1 MTWPTCVTWLDL
13 TRRRWR
19 AATVG
24 DVGEWVG
31 WLRLPTAVR
40 QGHVSVLPAVAPRLS
55 ELTLQRK
62 LAAVSAFYGFHR
74 RLDPAPTH
82 HGWR

>member
-1 MTWPTCVTWLDL
+1 MTWPTLFTWLDL

-19 AATVG
+19 AATVA

-31 WLRLPTAVR
+31 WLRMATAAR
-40 QGHVSVLPAVAPRLS
+40 QGHVDVFACRRVEVERTDRCSAS
-55 ELTLQRK
+55 

-74 RLDPAPTH
+74 RLDPAVDRH
-82 HGWR
+82 